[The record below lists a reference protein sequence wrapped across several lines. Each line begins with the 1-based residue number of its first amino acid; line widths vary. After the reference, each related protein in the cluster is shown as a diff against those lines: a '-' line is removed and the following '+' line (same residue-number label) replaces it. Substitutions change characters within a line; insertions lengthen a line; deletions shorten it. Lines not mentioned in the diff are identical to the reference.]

1 MGNIYYRKRGTGW
14 EYRFS
19 IGMVDGKYKQ
29 ISKSGFATKKDAVA
43 AGTIAMK
50 EYNSTG
56 IAFTPSELALS
67 DYLKFWLET
76 TSGNLNQ
83 TTVTN
88 YQKKIKNYIN
98 PKLGKYKIKSLN
110 AAGLQKFFN
119 ELHESGLARNTLTV
133 VKGILSSSLN
143 YAVEPMKYIQ
153 NNPMDHVKLPSKRNS
168 KVTSNEKPHVF
179 IPEDDIKKIF
189 ERFPEGSSPHI
200 PMMFG
205 YKCGLRLGEAFAV
218 RWEDIDFKNKSLSV
232 QRQIQWHGGDKQN
245 NIDGYWYYTPPKYN
259 SVRII
264 TIDDDTIQLLKREK
278 DRQDKAMEYY
288 GERYVYSYE
297 SPDGVHNCS
306 DGKMIYPVCVREWGE
321 YITPRT
327 MLYTSEVIHKMGI
340 TFSFHSLRHTHCSVL
355 LTAGAKPK
363 YVQERLGHKN
373 IQVTL
378 GIYQHL
384 TQGMSE
390 EGDEI
395 LNSLFVNQNCSDK
408 INNRPR

>member
-1 MGNIYYRKRGTGW
+1 MSKIYYRKRGTSW

-19 IGMVDGKYKQ
+19 IGMVNGSYKQ
-29 ISKSGFATKKDAVA
+29 ISKSGFATKKDAIA
-43 AGTIAMK
+43 AGTVAMK
-50 EYNSTG
+50 EFNSTG

-67 DYLKFWLET
+67 DYLQFWLDT
-76 TSGNLNQ
+76 ISANLND
-83 TTVTN
+83 TTVAN
-88 YQKKIKNYIN
+88 YQKKIKNYII

-110 AAGLQKFFN
+110 TAGLQKYFN
-119 ELHESGLARNTLTV
+119 DLHKTGLARNTLTV

-153 NNPMDHVKLPSKRNS
+153 SNPMDHVKLPAKRNTT
-168 KVTSNEKPHVF
+168 VVSNEKPHVF

-189 ERFPEGSSPHI
+189 ERFPEGSSPYI

-218 RWEDIDFKNKSLSV
+218 RWDDIDFDKKKLSV
-232 QRQIQWHGGDKQN
+232 QRQVQWHGGNKEDN
-245 NIDGYWYYTPPKYN
+245 SNGYWYYAPPKYN
-259 SVRII
+259 SYRII
-264 TIDDDTIQLLKREK
+264 TIDDELIELLKREK
-278 DRQDKAMEYY
+278 EKQNKAVEYY
-288 GERYVYSYE
+288 GERYVHNYE
-297 SPDGVHNCS
+297 TPDGIHNCS
-306 DGKMIYPVCVREWGE
+306 DGKIIYPICVRECGD

-340 TFSFHSLRHTHCSVL
+340 SFSFHSLRHTHCSNL

-373 IQVTL
+373 IQVTMD
-378 GIYQHL
+378 IYQHL
-384 TQGMSE
+384 TQGMND

-395 LNSLFVNQNCSDK
+395 LNTLFVNSKHNTKVD
-408 INNRPR
+408 N